1 MLQKNLNA
9 CMTPMWLL
17 LSHDDRKIIG
27 KGENED
33 MKDSKE
39 KKMDRRHWLVGVE
52 IVPPRGIPTDDG
64 GG

>member
-17 LSHDDRKIIG
+17 LSHDDWKIIG

-39 KKMDRRHWLVGVE
+39 KKWIDD
-52 IVPPRGIPTDDG
+52 TDLWE
-64 GG
+64 